1 MKDERVQNKLNLF
14 QQAIKNNR
22 LSHLYLISGL
32 KGSGKK
38 MLAYN
43 VAAVLLNSD
52 VETIKEGHINLFII
66 EPEGQNI
73 KVSQVESLQE
83 EFTKTS
89 LVDGYRVFILNHV
102 DRLNQSSA
110 NRLLKFLEEPV
121 NKQTIG
127 FLLTENIERVIPTIL
142 SRSQVVYLAGQDE
155 VELTKKL
162 KEKGVSNLASE
173 LLPLLSKDIDE
184 LLILVED
191 ENIKMIIDKFKGF
204 TDAILESDNLWLYVD
219 EHLKELGYTR
229 DKDLVKYFLQF
240 LIAFYLDV
248 LKIKNNQR
256 VLIVS
261 FIDKYNELKTMD
273 SNIIQEKLEKT
284 QELLE
289 KINYNVNIEM
299 AFSQFIIDI
308 S

>member
-173 LLPLLSKDIDE
+173 LLPLLSKDTDE
-184 LLILVED
+184 LLILAED

>member
-184 LLILVED
+184 LLILAED

-229 DKDLVKYFLQF
+229 D
-240 LIAFYLDV
+240 
-248 LKIKNNQR
+248 QR
-256 VLIVS
+256 
-261 FIDKYNELKTMD
+261 
-273 SNIIQEKLEKT
+273 
-284 QELLE
+284 
-289 KINYNVNIEM
+289 
-299 AFSQFIIDI
+299 FS
-308 S
+308 

>member
-162 KEKGVSNLASE
+162 KEKGVINLASE

-184 LLILVED
+184 LLILAED

>member
-43 VAAVLLNSD
+43 VAALLLNSD

-184 LLILVED
+184 LLILAED

>member
-110 NRLLKFLEEPV
+110 NRLLKFLEEPI

-184 LLILVED
+184 LLILAED

>member
-162 KEKGVSNLASE
+162 KEKGVSNLVSE

-184 LLILVED
+184 LLILAED

>member
-184 LLILVED
+184 LLILAED